1 MSSSR
6 EFTATGNC
14 NASVVLLLLLP
25 EDGTVPIQKIA
36 ARLAHVWGISLRETE
51 ITNLTVRIQF
61 AIEEHL
67 MSLQHFRTTA
77 RLPSTL
83 LALSAVLSCSAG
95 CWTTTPSERFI
106 DQPMNQ
112 SKPELSGLSARI
124 TIAPD
129 STSQQGLI
137 GFVGL
142 ILQVDAQPSNGK
154 PPVLH
159 SEESF
164 GKYRPNADQVQVDA
178 QTGKVLY
185 QGKVTKGF
193 NVGGDYMVFAANF
206 SEDQA
211 AEVTIKDEVTVG
223 FKDPGKIPYD
233 KLAEEAKRVPEG
245 KRWYF
250 VTSATLTSVVHKNYN
265 AIKADAKI
273 AGTAFGANGKVYS
286 SNEDFTFD
294 PVVSLKVED
303 IGLLNTA
310 SRPRAAQGAPAIAPH
325 EAALLARKTWTPTDA
340 AKVSEILSR
349 HSAPAAHQL
358 LRGAVLR
365 PDEPKK

>member
-1 MSSSR
+1 LIPENPMTLSHDGCFALRS
-6 EFTATGNC
+6 TKVIDLTG
-14 NASVVLLLLLP
+14 
-25 EDGTVPIQKIA
+25 
-36 ARLAHVWGISLRETE
+36 
-51 ITNLTVRIQF
+51 RIRY
-61 AIEEHL
+61 AIEERL
-67 MSLQHFRTTA
+67 MPSQHFQTSA
-77 RLPSTL
+77 RLHSTL
-83 LALSAVLSCSAG
+83 LALSSLLLCSAG
-95 CWTTTPSERFI
+95 CWTTTSPPPFI

-112 SKPELSGLSARI
+112 QKSELSGLSARI

-142 ILQVDAQPSNGK
+142 LLQVDAQPSSGK

-159 SEESF
+159 SEESI

-193 NVGGDYMVFAANF
+193 NVGGDYLVFAANF

-223 FKDPGKIPYD
+223 FKDPSKIPYD

-250 VTSATLTSVVHKNYN
+250 VTSATLTSVVHRNYN

-273 AGTAFGANGKVYS
+273 AGTAFGANGKVYA

-310 SRPRAAQGAPAIAPH
+310 SHPRAAQGAPAIAPH
-325 EAALLARKTWTPTDA
+325 ETALLARKTWTPTDA
-340 AKVSEILSR
+340 AKVSEILNR
-349 HSAPAAHQL
+349 HSAAAAQKL
-358 LRGAVLR
+358 LRGAHLR
-365 PDEPKK
+365 PDEPRE